1 MEIDSRQLSAFSCQL
16 LNTRGQHAFHLGYL
30 LEELLADGFIEVTQ
44 VGRKDNMV
52 FEFTRQSEHNS

>member
-30 LEELLADGFIEVTQ
+30 LEELLADGLIEVTQ
-44 VGRKDNMV
+44 VG
-52 FEFTRQSEHNS
+52 